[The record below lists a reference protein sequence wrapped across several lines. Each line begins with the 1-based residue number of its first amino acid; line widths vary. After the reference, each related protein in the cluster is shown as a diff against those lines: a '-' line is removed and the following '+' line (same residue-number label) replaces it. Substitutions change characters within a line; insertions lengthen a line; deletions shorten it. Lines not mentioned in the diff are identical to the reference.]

1 MTEGLPRVGSLFCF
15 LYIGSM
21 KYRLLEIST
30 FLLFLSLNFKL
41 YAMLFLFSPIFSL
54 RYISNNFN
62 SSKFFLAFFVI
73 MFSISPAETLSSTK
87 IAKSLSTAGYFGI
100 STYFLLTLAYLVTF
114 SKLIS
119 AIYTLSFIS

>member
-1 MTEGLPRVGSLFCF
+1 
-15 LYIGSM
+15 
-21 KYRLLEIST
+21 
-30 FLLFLSLNFKL
+30 
-41 YAMLFLFSPIFSL
+41 MLFLFSPIFSL